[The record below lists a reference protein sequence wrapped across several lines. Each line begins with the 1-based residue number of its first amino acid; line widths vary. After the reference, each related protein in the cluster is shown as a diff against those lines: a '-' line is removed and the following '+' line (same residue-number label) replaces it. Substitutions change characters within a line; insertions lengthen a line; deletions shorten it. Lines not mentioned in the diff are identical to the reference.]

1 MRNGPLLPLVVG
13 IALCTASVALFY
25 KWYKTRNSTSDEI
38 DGASISKL
46 KPKRVKNHSTKV
58 ESTISND
65 KVPIILGRLGA
76 NVKSIEERTNAKIQF
91 REKDELN
98 QICEISG
105 QYEDVMKA
113 ADVIKEELARSQSR
127 TEEMI
132 IPTSAH
138 KKICRQSGKVLH
150 DICQRSFTQIHI
162 DAGISDKNARRL
174 LITGSTANIQNA
186 KRLIAEKVHQDNEE
200 QEAESKREPRY
211 TPRGPS
217 ASTSLES
224 LPNQTCKWFIQP
236 GFNSIFMCYF
246 DFIFSI
252 TTIDPES

>member
-1 MRNGPLLPLVVG
+1 MRNGQLLPVAVG

-25 KWYKTRNSTSDEI
+25 KWYKLRSSTSDEI
-38 DGASISKL
+38 DAGAPNAKL
-46 KPKRVKNHSTKV
+46 KPKRIKNHFTKV

-65 KVPIILGRLGA
+65 KVPVIIGRLGA

-91 REKDELN
+91 REKDEAN

-162 DAGISDKNARRL
+162 DAGITDKNARRL
-174 LITGSTANIQNA
+174 LITGASANIQKA
-186 KRLIAEKVHQDNEE
+186 KKLIADKVRQDNEE
-200 QEAESKREPRY
+200 QEAGNNREPRY
-211 TPRGPS
+211 STSRGPS

-224 LPNQTCKWFIQP
+224 LPNQTGKLFSFIKLNEDS
-236 GFNSIFMCYF
+236 G
-246 DFIFSI
+246 
-252 TTIDPES
+252 